1 MRKPLILLFVVV
13 TLSLASC
20 YKNNATFTVQV
31 NDYAP
36 TYTVAYTAQNG
47 VWLGSLKVPKNY
59 EFFNEYS
66 YGWQL
71 NLKVKA
77 EDSIFVYVQE
87 RGNLKEPIISVRIH

>member
-1 MRKPLILLFVVV
+1 M
-13 TLSLASC
+13 
-20 YKNNATFTVQV
+20 
-31 NDYAP
+31 
-36 TYTVAYTAQNG
+36 
-47 VWLGSLKVPKNY
+47 GSLKVPKNY